1 MLNKWLGIGRLT
13 SDPERKDVGS
23 GKVKTTFAIAVNRKY
38 KDHSGELQEEVTY
51 VPIVCWGSLAENVA
65 KYQTKG
71 KRVYVE
77 GRLRIDSFENAEG
90 ERKKVVEVSAYSVLF
105 LDSRED
111 SERAKPVY
119 SGNAPYGGNEEVPF

>member
-13 SDPERKDVGS
+13 SDPERKDVGA

-38 KDHSGELQEEVTY
+38 KDSSGALQEEVTY
-51 VPIVCWGSLAENVA
+51 VPVVCWGGLAENVA

-90 ERKKVVEVSAYSVLF
+90 ERKKVVEVSAFTIEF

-119 SGNAPYGGNEEVPF
+119 SDTTPYKGNEEVPF